1 MFRVVALEVKLQRE
15 LHKAWIPRPLHA
27 AEVGSVR
34 SISIG
39 LEKLCVVECVKEFA
53 TKIDSIPFA
62 DRRALYES
70 KLPIID
76 SRATADRPR
85 RIANRS
91 WLNRVFR
98 ERVRIESGV
107 DQCAGRRI
115 RTGSRGTSEL
125 AWIDGVER
133 RANIGLSWCFKVE
146 A

>member
-1 MFRVVALEVKLQRE
+1 M
-15 LHKAWIPRPLHA
+15 
-27 AEVGSVR
+27 
-34 SISIG
+34 
-39 LEKLCVVECVKEFA
+39 VECVKEFG
-53 TKIDSIPFA
+53 TKIDFIPFA

-70 KLPIID
+70 KLPIVD

-91 WLNRVFR
+91 QCNRGFG
-98 ERVRIESGV
+98 ECVRIESGV

-115 RTGSRGTSEL
+115 RTGSGGTSEL

-133 RANIGLSWCFKVE
+133 RTNIGLSRCLKVE